1 MTAGPARHAWQAVAA
16 ILLML
21 ATACGGDNSAPEPP
35 AAGTWHLVFHDD
47 FNGSKLDTER
57 WVTCYDWNKGGCT
70 NRGNNEAQWYLP
82 GQVSVG
88 GGALSLNAERRSTR
102 GSDGRTYPWTS
113 GMISTGRDHWDGRPR
128 RTFTY
133 GYFEAAIRIPP
144 EGGMFPAFW
153 MMPASRYTPPE
164 LDIMEFIGTTQRAFM
179 YVHWRDREGAEQRA
193 RGTYGPV
200 DFPAGYHVF
209 GLLWEA
215 DELTWYVDGIKR
227 FRVTEADRIPHV
239 AMEVLVNLA
248 VGVPGPPP
256 PSVDSARMRVDWVRV
271 WQH

>member
-88 GGALSLNAERRSTR
+88 
-102 GSDGRTYPWTS
+102 
-113 GMISTGRDHWDGRPR
+113 
-128 RTFTY
+128 
-133 GYFEAAIRIPP
+133 EAPCP
-144 EGGMFPAFW
+144 
-153 MMPASRYTPPE
+153 
-164 LDIMEFIGTTQRAFM
+164 
-179 YVHWRDREGAEQRA
+179 
-193 RGTYGPV
+193 
-200 DFPAGYHVF
+200 
-209 GLLWEA
+209 
-215 DELTWYVDGIKR
+215 
-227 FRVTEADRIPHV
+227 
-239 AMEVLVNLA
+239 
-248 VGVPGPPP
+248 
-256 PSVDSARMRVDWVRV
+256 
-271 WQH
+271 